1 MKLPFAVLAATVFSL
16 SAAFPAVA
24 AEPGELIA
32 APATAVAPSAHKAKK
47 VKKAEKAKKAKKAKK
62 VSKHKARKVRK
73 AR

>member
-1 MKLPFAVLAATVFSL
+1 MKLLLAILTAAVFSL

-47 VKKAEKAKKAKKAKK
+47 VKKAEKAKKAKK

>member
-47 VKKAEKAKKAKKAKK
+47 VKKAEKAKKAKKAKTTKKTKKPK
-62 VSKHKARKVRK
+62 VEE
-73 AR
+73 

>member
-47 VKKAEKAKKAKKAKK
+47 VKKAEKAKKAKK